1 MRLLEDNLIYNL
13 KRLSDRHKGD
23 LVIKNRCNHRRI
35 RTFTTYESQG
45 ILVGLDG
52 LHLALPQCLCSD
64 CHHGHVCESEAVS
77 HCHLHLFI
85 EST

>member
-13 KRLSDRHKGD
+13 KRLSHRYKGD
-23 LVIKNRCNHRRI
+23 LVIQNRCNNRRT
-35 RTFTTYESQG
+35 RTIATYKSQG

-52 LHLALPQCLCSD
+52 LHLALPQRLCSD
-64 CHHGHVCESEAVS
+64 CDHRSVFESEAVS